1 MSALQLHNITAAYGG
16 RQVLGPISLEVCPGQ
31 CIALVGAS
39 GAGKSTLLS
48 ALFEHAQDA
57 VAYMPQELGLVQ
69 SLSVFHNVYMGR
81 LEAHSSWYNLMTLLR
96 PKKTDIEHVYPL
108 LQQLGMEDKIWSPVN
123 ALSGGQKQRVA
134 VARSINQNASMLLA
148 DEPVS
153 ALDGPMAENVMQV
166 LTQRFQTSVIALH
179 DVGLALK
186 FADRVIGIGEGKI
199 QIDAPSQSLSA
210 SDLAALYASES

>member
-1 MSALQLHNITAAYGG
+1 VS
-16 RQVLGPISLEVCPGQ
+16 PGE

-48 ALFEHAQDA
+48 VLYEHAQSS

-81 LEAHSSWYNLMTLLR
+81 LEAHSSWYNLMNLIK
-96 PKKTDIEHVYPL
+96 PKKKDIQDIYAI
-108 LQQLGMEDKIWSPVN
+108 LQQIGMEDKIWMPVKS
-123 ALSGGQKQRVA
+123 LSGGQKQRTA
-134 VARSINQNASMLLA
+134 VARSLNQAASMLLA

-153 ALDGPMAENVMQV
+153 ALDGPMADIVMQR
-166 LTQRFQTSVIALH
+166 LTERFSTSVIALH

-186 FADRVIGIGEGKI
+186 YADRIIGISEGRI
-199 QIDAPSQSLSA
+199 QIDAPSPSLGA
-210 SDLAALYASES
+210 SDLAALYVSES